1 LYKEL
6 KEQIEDF
13 AMIHIRIVAVFT
25 LALSLVCFAALPG
38 ANAEDKPDVSIQ
50 TIDTLQGETI
60 VTVQGTVESIRDEDE
75 FILKDE
81 TGSIQ
86 IYIGPNTMPVSVGD
100 EVTVKGMFDND
111 VIEREIYA
119 HELTDTDGNVTT
131 FERRYE

>member
-1 LYKEL
+1 MTLT
-6 KEQIEDF
+6 
-13 AMIHIRIVAVFT
+13 RIVPAFL
-25 LALSLVCFAALPG
+25 LAFALTCFAVLPG
-38 ANAEDKPDVSIQ
+38 ANAEEKAEASIQ
-50 TIDTLQGETI
+50 TIDSLRPETI

-86 IYIGPNTMPVSVGD
+86 IYIGPNTMPVSVGN

-111 VIEREIYA
+111 IVKREIYA

-131 FERRYE
+131 FEGRYE